1 MGQLL
6 DWDQF
11 SAVAYCS
18 PGINL
23 VLWNLG
29 STLKLPVPLSQSWEK
44 LDPLEAKDWRRI
56 QGSFEVQ
63 DLLIIENLGT

>member
-1 MGQLL
+1 MWMRQLL

-11 SAVAYCS
+11 YAS

-23 VLWNLG
+23 VIWNLG
-29 STLKLPVPLSQSWEK
+29 STLKLPLPLSQSWEK

-56 QGSFEVQ
+56 
-63 DLLIIENLGT
+63 